1 MPTKLNKS
9 DSKKA
14 PIDIQDGALDINS
27 TSLVFL
33 GKNYS
38 KGYTKPIG
46 ENFLHLLENFAN
58 VSAPKNPIQ
67 GQLWFNN
74 NIQAKVDSN
83 IDDSKASYGLKLF
96 DGTNWLPI
104 GITKKVAVTP
114 TLQNLPSSNLNKGD
128 LYVDTS
134 KNQLYIFNGDAF
146 TLIGP
151 TFNAAEKT
159 GTEIEYIK
167 DAITNESIPVISI
180 FVKTKR
186 IVIIS
191 DTKFTPKSFILGFK
205 EINQGVNLS
214 TDSFNS
220 TINKTKFWGIA
231 EKAEALISG
240 TEIVSTA
247 NFLRSD
253 QNSTTNFSFNVRNN
267 NGISIGNDLSF
278 NLGTDTSGS
287 YIYNKID
294 GASIDIRLRQNT
306 QIKNIIRISSTTNS
320 TGAVGINNNAPEE
333 SLDVIGNIKTSDKF
347 ISEST
352 SIDSIQTDGGINAA
366 GHVIIGKSLTVGK
379 NITAENIEPD
389 EDNGYTLGSRNKRWH
404 MIYASGIGT
413 NTEPVQVIGSL
424 IGDVTGNISGTSSG
438 FKLPVSLNFEGD
450 IFCNSKN
457 VLDEE
462 FEETITFKNG
472 GEQKKVKSFLNPQFI
487 SSKDSSKLFL
497 ANDVLL
503 IERQTTQGPRLFNI
517 SKKVLEQTL
526 PLVPVGTVILYAGN
540 SGNLPDGYLACDGQ
554 EISKND
560 YEILFKVIGYKYKP
574 FSELYGTRAGY
585 PTFALPNLTPIISES
600 DESPTLTYAIYT
612 GRLS

>member
-9 DSKKA
+9 DSAKA

-58 VSAPKNPIQ
+58 ASEPRNPIQ

-74 NIQAKVDSN
+74 NILAKVDSN
-83 IDDSKASYGLKLF
+83 IDDSTASYGLKLF
-96 DGTNWLPI
+96 DGTKWLPI

-114 TLQNLPSSNLNKGD
+114 TLQNLQSSNLNKGD

-320 TGAVGINNNAPEE
+320 TGAVGINNIIPEE

-347 ISEST
+347 ISKST

-389 EDNGYTLGSRNKRWH
+389 EDNGYTLGSTNKRWH

-450 IFCNSKN
+450 ILC
-457 VLDEE
+457 EP
-462 FEETITFKNG
+462 TITFKNG
-472 GEQKKVKSFLNPQFI
+472 GEQKTVTSFLNPQFI
-487 SSKDSSKLFL
+487 SLKDSSKLFL

-503 IERQTTQGPRLFNI
+503 IERQTNGGPRLFNI
-517 SKKVLEQTL
+517 SKNVLEQTL

-540 SGNLPDGYLACDGQ
+540 SGNLPNGYLECDGQ
-554 EISKND
+554 EIPKND
-560 YEILFKVIGYKYKP
+560 YNRLFNVIGYKYKP
-574 FSELYGTRAGY
+574 FSELIGTGSGLT
-585 PTFALPNLTPIISES
+585 TFALPKLTPIISES
-600 DESPTLTYAIYT
+600 EEIPPPTLTYAIYT